1 MTTDNQARP
10 NTPWSG
16 ENEKINYE
24 QMRSR
29 FPHLTEK
36 TNNEINNLLKEN
48 NNRENYN
55 MEFDINQNKI
65 SNDDEN
71 FDLEKF
77 DIKFP

>member
-1 MTTDNQARP
+1 
-10 NTPWSG
+10 
-16 ENEKINYE
+16 
-24 QMRSR
+24 MRSR